1 MSELE
6 DRHYLGSGGET
17 LPDAREA
24 LEWAAET
31 RVFDALETDHEFL
44 LRGGV
49 FTEDLIRTWIDWKRE
64 HEVDVVRLRPHPA
77 EFGLYYDC

>member
-31 RVFDALETDHEFL
+31 GVWMVDFRFVDL
-44 LRGGV
+44 LGTWQHTSKTLRDV
-49 FTEDLIRTWIDWKRE
+49 DEEPSRTASASTVPRSAAS
-64 HEVDVVRLRPHPA
+64 RRSTSPT
-77 EFGLYYDC
+77 C